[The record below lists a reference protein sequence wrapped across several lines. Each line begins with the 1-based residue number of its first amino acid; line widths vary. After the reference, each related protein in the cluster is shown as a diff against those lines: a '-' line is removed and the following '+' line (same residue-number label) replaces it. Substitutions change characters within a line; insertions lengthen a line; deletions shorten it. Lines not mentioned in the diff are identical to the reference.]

1 MALTSTQVGAIAENL
16 VVNALVTASGGRI
29 APFRPFADDEGI
41 DILAYDKKTGNAL
54 PIQVKARTVT
64 LYKSGT
70 KERGNVVH
78 FEVRKVVLQRNKRS
92 LLVAV
97 LLSDD
102 LESVHRS
109 WLIPMEELSS
119 LASEREAKWVI
130 RAGSSDHGTDRYRKY
145 FHGNVKSLVG
155 AIEGRLEGGQ
165 NAAQ

>member
-64 LYKSGT
+64 LFKPGT
-70 KERGNVVH
+70 KERGNLAH
-78 FEVRKVVLQRNKRS
+78 FEVRKVVLSRNKRS

-97 LLSDD
+97 LLTED
-102 LESVHRS
+102 LQQIRHV
-109 WLIPMEELSS
+109 WLIPMKKLNS
-119 LASEREAKWVI
+119 LANERTSKWVI
-130 RAGSSDHGTDRYRKY
+130 RPSIAAKGADRY
-145 FHGNVKSLVG
+145 
-155 AIEGRLEGGQ
+155 
-165 NAAQ
+165 